1 MPYSKNQALLASVP
15 RTHPIMAFFE
25 KYRELPVAI
34 KLLSPV
40 LTAFLCLWTIGTVS
54 FGHFATL
61 YLTQTVQRELDD
73 AALWIQRDLDK
84 QKELLALN
92 ARSISEEK
100 SVIAAITEGDRSA
113 LLQAMLPIQATF
125 KLDLVRII
133 DAQGQN
139 ILLSSQ
145 QGAIGSAV
153 LQDSAMQR
161 SAQTGLSLSGIVLA
175 ENRETHKPTAP
186 STLTSLISIKSSKQ
200 ILASLAIGVA
210 LDDARL
216 QEIRAK
222 TSLHLVAIQS
232 GRVTASTLPI
242 DRSSRWQ
249 TDRSSNGEF
258 QHITVAQNHY
268 WVKTL
273 DQSGFDATTLK
284 LAILK
289 PTQDTDQAAQQ
300 LWILVGG
307 FGLLGG
313 ILVTGATIVGF
324 RLTQAL
330 SLRIQSLTQ
339 ATQQLAQGDLTT
351 PIPINAQDELGQLA
365 QGFNTMADQ
374 IKSRDQLLHDQMEEL
389 EKTLAEL
396 HFTQSKMLQR
406 EKMSAL
412 GQMVAGVAHE
422 INNPIGFIHGNI
434 DYVGRY
440 VHDIVGLLQAYQHH
454 YPQPVPALQNQIDA
468 VELDFITK
476 DLVKIL
482 QSMKVGSD
490 RIREIVLS
498 LRNFSRLDEA
508 EIKPVNLHDGID
520 NTLMILQHRLKVTSD
535 RPEIQVIKKYGDLS
549 LIECYA
555 GQLNQVFMNLL
566 ANAIDAL
573 EEGNQGKSFQDI
585 VSKPNFI
592 VIGTQQLDE
601 NRIQVWISDN
611 GAGIPDAVAGRLFDP
626 FFTTK
631 PIGKGT
637 GLGLSIS
644 YQVIT
649 EIHHGTI
656 SCKSV
661 VGSGTTFMIEIPIVQ
676 RVYMI

>member
-1 MPYSKNQALLASVP
+1 MALFA
-15 RTHPIMAFFE
+15 
-25 KYRELPVAI
+25 KYGKLPVAI

-40 LTAFLCLWTIGTVS
+40 LGAFLSLWTIGTVS
-54 FGHFATL
+54 FGYFATL
-61 YLTQTVQRELDD
+61 YLTETVQRELND
-73 AALWIQRDLDK
+73 ASLWIQRDLDQRK
-84 QKELLALN
+84 DLLGLN
-92 ARSISEEK
+92 ARSISDEQ
-100 SVIAAITEGDRSA
+100 SVIEAITAGDRSA
-113 LLQAMLPIQATF
+113 LLRTMLPIQAAL
-125 KLDLVRII
+125 KLDLVQII
-133 DAQGQN
+133 DAKGQT
-139 ILLSSQ
+139 LFSSQ
-145 QGAIGSAV
+145 QGAIGSAA

-161 SAQTGLSLSGIVLA
+161 AAQTGLNLSGIVLA
-175 ENRETHKPTAP
+175 EIEDTRNPTAP
-186 STLTSLISIKSSKQ
+186 ATLTSLISIKSSQQ
-200 ILASLAIGVA
+200 ILASLAIGVV

-216 QEIRAK
+216 QELRGK
-222 TSLHLVAIQS
+222 NSLHLLAIQS
-232 GRVTASTLPI
+232 GQITASTLPI
-242 DRSSRWQ
+242 DRTSHWQ
-249 TDRSSNGEF
+249 SDRSSTGLF
-258 QHITVAQNHY
+258 QPLTIAQKNY
-268 WVKTL
+268 WVKTIEV
-273 DQSGFDATTLK
+273 SGFDSTTLK
-284 LAILK
+284 LAVLK
-289 PTQDTDQAAQQ
+289 PTQETEQAAQQ
-300 LWILVGG
+300 LWLLVGG

-313 ILVTGATIVGF
+313 ILVTGATVVGF

-339 ATQQLAQGDLTT
+339 ATQQLAQGDLTN

-389 EKTLAEL
+389 EEALAEL

-434 DYVGRY
+434 DYVEQY

-454 YPQPVPALQNQIDA
+454 YPQPVPALQDQIDA
-468 VELDFITK
+468 VELDFITE
-476 DLVKIL
+476 DLAKIL

-508 EIKPVNLHDGID
+508 EIKPVDLHDGID
-520 NTLMILQHRLKVTSD
+520 NTLMILQHRLKVNSD
-535 RPEIQVIKKYGDLS
+535 RPEIQVIKKYGDLP
-549 LIECYA
+549 LVECYA

-566 ANAIDAL
+566 ANAIDAM
-573 EEGNQGKSFQDI
+573 EESNQGHSFQDI
-585 VSKPNFI
+585 VAKPNVI
-592 VIGTQQLDE
+592 IIGTQKLNN
-601 NRIQVWISDN
+601 NRIKIWISDN

-644 YQVIT
+644 YEVVT
-649 EIHHGTI
+649 EKHHGTL
-656 SCKSV
+656 SCESAP
-661 VGSGTTFMIEIPIVQ
+661 GRGTTFVVEIPIVQ
-676 RVYMI
+676 EVKQDEVKDLVTAVR

>member
-1 MPYSKNQALLASVP
+1 M
-15 RTHPIMAFFE
+15 
-25 KYRELPVAI
+25 
-34 KLLSPV
+34 
-40 LTAFLCLWTIGTVS
+40 
-54 FGHFATL
+54 
-61 YLTQTVQRELDD
+61 
-73 AALWIQRDLDK
+73 
-84 QKELLALN
+84 
-92 ARSISEEK
+92 
-100 SVIAAITEGDRSA
+100 
-113 LLQAMLPIQATF
+113 
-125 KLDLVRII
+125 
-133 DAQGQN
+133 
-139 ILLSSQ
+139 
-145 QGAIGSAV
+145 
-153 LQDSAMQR
+153 
-161 SAQTGLSLSGIVLA
+161 
-175 ENRETHKPTAP
+175 
-186 STLTSLISIKSSKQ
+186 
-200 ILASLAIGVA
+200 
-210 LDDARL
+210 
-216 QEIRAK
+216 
-222 TSLHLVAIQS
+222 
-232 GRVTASTLPI
+232 
-242 DRSSRWQ
+242 
-249 TDRSSNGEF
+249 
-258 QHITVAQNHY
+258 
-268 WVKTL
+268 KTL

-339 ATQQLAQGDLTT
+339 ATQQIAQGDLTT

-482 QSMKVGSD
+482 QSMKAGSD

-649 EIHHGTI
+649 ETHHGTI